1 MRIAF
6 VNQKG
11 GVGKTT
17 LAVNVAD
24 AIARRGKRV
33 LLIDADPQGAAL
45 DWAAAR
51 EESHNEEEG
60 DVLFPV
66 VGLPTN
72 FIHKEL
78 SSLGRDYDCV
88 VIDGPPRVNKVS
100 SAAIMA
106 SDLVLIPV
114 QPSPYDVWAT
124 DEIIALVDHVK
135 TVRPELAAVFVV
147 NRKIVKTALGKAIG
161 DTLVEYPLPVL
172 KTEIA
177 QRVAFA
183 DTATRGRS
191 VLEAVPGEPADKEI
205 DGLVNDIMELFDEQG
220 RLLLRQTA

>member
-6 VNQKG
+6 LNQKG

-33 LLIDADPQGAAL
+33 LLVDADPQGSAL

-51 EESHNEEEG
+51 EEFHDEAS

-78 SSLGRDYDCV
+78 PALSKGFDCV
-88 VIDGPPRVNKVS
+88 VIDGPPRVNSVAGS
-100 SAAIMA
+100 AIMA

-114 QPSPYDVWAT
+114 QPSPYDLWAT
-124 DEIIALVDHVK
+124 DEIIALIDHARTVK
-135 TVRPELAAVFVV
+135 PDLMAMFVV
-147 NRKIVKTALGKAIG
+147 NRKITKTALGKAVG
-161 DTLVEYPLPVL
+161 DALLDYPLPVIA
-172 KTEIA
+172 TEIC

-183 DTATRGRS
+183 DTATKGRS
-191 VLEAVPGEPADKEI
+191 VLEAAPNEPAATEI
-205 DGLVNDIMELFDEQG
+205 TSLVNDIMELFDGKG
-220 RLLLRQTA
+220 RILSRQTA

>member
-33 LLIDADPQGAAL
+33 LLIDAGPQGSAL

-60 DVLFPV
+60 DVLFSV

-78 SSLGRDYDCV
+78 APLGRDYDCV
-88 VIDGPPRVNKVS
+88 VIDGPPRVNKVTT
-100 SAAIMA
+100 AAIMA
-106 SDLVLIPV
+106 SDLVPIPV
-114 QPSPYDVWAT
+114 QPSPYDV
-124 DEIIALVDHVK
+124 
-135 TVRPELAAVFVV
+135 
-147 NRKIVKTALGKAIG
+147 
-161 DTLVEYPLPVL
+161 
-172 KTEIA
+172 
-177 QRVAFA
+177 
-183 DTATRGRS
+183 
-191 VLEAVPGEPADKEI
+191 
-205 DGLVNDIMELFDEQG
+205 
-220 RLLLRQTA
+220 